1 MDVDNLLVMER
12 GFLAQSDCSLPSGE
26 LSFASSD
33 LSADSPCQKN

>member
-33 LSADSPCQKN
+33 CRRTARAKKN